1 MAGGKTKRDKRKDK
15 AEELKEQLARALADY
30 DNLRKRIEREKEDL
44 GKLANIK
51 LVIRLLPVF
60 DMLEGAQRHLSD
72 SGLAITIEE
81 FMKVLKEEGIE
92 KIESAPGD
100 KFDEEVHEVVEVVDK
115 DSKAKMGEGKKT
127 RLCQLY
133 HFISDGCGGDA
144 EIIFFFQ
151 CLAANGLCCLYI
163 FIN

>member
-60 DMLEGAQRHLSD
+60 DMLEGAQKHLSD
-72 SGLAITIEE
+72 SGLAITLEE
-81 FMKVLKEEGIE
+81 FKKVLQEEGVE
-92 KIESAPGD
+92 KVEVKPD
-100 KFDEEVHEVVEVVDK
+100 DEFNEELHEAVEVVDK
-115 DSKAKMGEGKKT
+115 DNKGKK
-127 RLCQLY
+127 RDGK
-133 HFISDGCGGDA
+133 ISEVVLAGWKLVDGP
-144 EIIFFFQ
+144 IIRPAKVKVYKQ
-151 CLAANGLCCLYI
+151 SL
-163 FIN
+163 